1 MCAHLSQSWIIQ
13 LMLLL
18 NLTHHVAQ
26 RQNIFYVIFHQMT
39 LSNQYTCSIHEATGR
54 RFCNRAKANVFS
66 NNKRKL
72 STDPAVVD
80 GLKAFEIFII
90 LKFYFIF

>member
-26 RQNIFYVIFHQMT
+26 RQSIFYVIFHQMT
-39 LSNQYTCSIHEATGR
+39 LSNQYICSIHETTGR
-54 RFCNRAKANVFS
+54 RFCNLAKANVFS

-72 STDPAVVD
+72 STDPTVADSV
-80 GLKAFEIFII
+80 KA
-90 LKFYFIF
+90 LKFLLP